1 VPRFRAELQLEG
13 KTATYVVVPLDVP
26 AVFGR
31 ARPPVRGTVNG
42 AQFRSTIT
50 KYGGDDYYL
59 VVNRQVREAAGVSAG
74 ETVEVDVELD
84 TEPRIVR
91 LPKDFAAALDD
102 EARGSFDEMSYT
114 HRKEYVDWIK
124 DAKREDTR
132 RRRIAKA
139 VELIRQ
145 GKPQR

>member
-1 VPRFRAELQLEG
+1 VPRFRAELKLTG
-13 KTATYVVVPLDVP
+13 RTGTYIEVPLDVP

-42 AQFRSTIT
+42 APLRSTIA
-50 KYGGDDYYL
+50 KYGGEYLL
-59 VVNRQVREAAGVSAG
+59 VVNRQVREAAGAAAG
-74 ETVEVDVELD
+74 DTVEIELELD
-84 TEPRIVR
+84 TKPRIVR
-91 LPKDFAAALDD
+91 LPKDFAEALDKD
-102 EARGSFDEMSYT
+102 ARAEFDRMSYS
-114 HRKEYVDWIK
+114 HRKDYVEWIK
-124 DAKREDTR
+124 DAKREETR